1 MEMQNNESGSI
12 MVEAAIIFPMVLLA
26 VMAMLYLGLF
36 KLQETAMLYQ
46 VQRVASEGSLMV
58 SSPGYASLTG
68 NGSMLDGKNIDW
80 SEFPEGEAIVG
91 YYKAYHKDASTL
103 YRELSG
109 LSELSEK
116 MPWIKAQEVESFGEK
131 VLNTV
136 SVLAAGRLF
145 QSNVSI
151 KSDFWGASVVAEVK
165 YEVRTPGVLRFFN
178 LPDTITIKQ
187 GAYRRAANPAGFMRN
202 TDLAA
207 DALIFISEK
216 LGLDKQL
223 GKIIESLGKMRDFLF

>member
-1 MEMQNNESGSI
+1 MNKQNNETGSI
-12 MVEAAIIFPMVLLA
+12 MAEAAIIFPMVLLA

-46 VQRVASEGSLMV
+46 VQRVASEGSLMA
-58 SSPGYASLTG
+58 SSPGYAYMAG
-68 NGSMLDGKNIDW
+68 NGTVLDGKNIDW
-80 SEFPEGEAIVG
+80 NAFPEGDEIAG
-91 YYKAYHKDASTL
+91 YYKAYHSDLWVL
-103 YRELSG
+103 YRELFRCS
-109 LSELSEK
+109 
-116 MPWIKAQEVESFGEK
+116 WIDSKDVENYGEK

-145 QSNVSI
+145 QTRVKI
-151 KSDFWGASVVAEVK
+151 EPDFWGTNVVAEVV

-178 LPDTITIKQ
+178 LPDTISIKQ

-207 DALIFISEK
+207 DALVFVSKK
-216 LGLDKQL
+216 LGLDEQL
-223 GKIIESLGKMRDFLF
+223 GKITESLGKIRDVLF

>member
-1 MEMQNNESGSI
+1 MKTQNNDSGSI

-91 YYKAYHKDASTL
+91 YYKAYHKDAFTL
-103 YRELSG
+103 YRELFQCQ
-109 LSELSEK
+109 
-116 MPWIKAQEVESFGEK
+116 WIKPYEVESFGEK

-136 SVLAAGRLF
+136 SVLATGRLF

>member
-1 MEMQNNESGSI
+1 MKKQPNENGSI

-26 VMAMLYLGLF
+26 VMAMLYFGLF

-46 VQRVASEGSLMV
+46 VQRVASEGSLMA
-58 SSPGYASLTG
+58 SSPGYASMAG
-68 NGSMLDGKNIDW
+68 NGTMLDGKNIDW
-80 SEFPEGEAIVG
+80 DAFPEEDEITG
-91 YYKAYHKDASTL
+91 YYTAYHSGFRVL
-103 YRELSG
+103 YREIFG
-109 LSELSEK
+109 YTWIGSED
-116 MPWIKAQEVESFGEK
+116 VESFGEK

-145 QSNVSI
+145 QTRVEI
-151 KSDFWGASVVAEVK
+151 QPDFWGTSVVAEVK

-178 LPDTITIKQ
+178 IPDTISIKQ

-207 DALIFISEK
+207 DALIFVSKK
-216 LGLDKQL
+216 LGLEEQL
-223 GKIIESLGKMRDFLF
+223 GKITESLGKIRDILF

>member
-1 MEMQNNESGSI
+1 MKKQPNENGSI

-26 VMAMLYLGLF
+26 VMAMLYFGLF

-46 VQRVASEGSLMV
+46 VQRVASEGSLMA
-58 SSPGYASLTG
+58 SSPGYASMAG
-68 NGSMLDGKNIDW
+68 NGTMLDGKNIDW
-80 SEFPEGEAIVG
+80 DAFPEEDEITG
-91 YYKAYHKDASTL
+91 YYKAYHSGFRVL
-103 YRELSG
+103 YREIFG
-109 LSELSEK
+109 YTWIGSED
-116 MPWIKAQEVESFGEK
+116 VESFGEK

-145 QSNVSI
+145 QTRVEI
-151 KSDFWGASVVAEVK
+151 QPDFWGTSVVAEVK

-178 LPDTITIKQ
+178 IPDTISIKQ

-207 DALIFISEK
+207 DALIFVSKK
-216 LGLDKQL
+216 LGLEEQL
-223 GKIIESLGKMRDFLF
+223 GKITESLGKIWDILF

>member
-1 MEMQNNESGSI
+1 MEKQNNESGSI

-116 MPWIKAQEVESFGEK
+116 NAVDKSARGGELWRKGTEHSIRFGSGQII
-131 VLNTV
+131 
-136 SVLAAGRLF
+136 SV
-145 QSNVSI
+145 
-151 KSDFWGASVVAEVK
+151 KCE
-165 YEVRTPGVLRFFN
+165 Y
-178 LPDTITIKQ
+178 
-187 GAYRRAANPAGFMRN
+187 
-202 TDLAA
+202 
-207 DALIFISEK
+207 
-216 LGLDKQL
+216 
-223 GKIIESLGKMRDFLF
+223 